1 MSPIKKLILHLLL
14 SVLLLLML
22 IFLNMDTAKAGF
34 SSDCRPC
41 HEKMGQLTSPH
52 TDEDCKSCHN
62 WAERHVLPNICGKCH
77 SSDIHETH
85 RNGVKCNLCH
95 NPPQNWSSSR
105 VKIPYTG
112 SGDEGALIIPPNK
125 KCTYCHNINT
135 GGRSLHE
142 IHGSNLTNIC
152 SKCHITEMNKG
163 SVTTV
168 MKNIGNAEQ
177 KPFAG
182 FSPLQELLRLFDEIA
197 GIIASN
203 FGV

>member
-1 MSPIKKLILHLLL
+1 MNRKNIYPNIYLVSLFLFLFL
-14 SVLLLLML
+14 
-22 IFLNMDTAKAGF
+22 FLNVENAKAGF
-34 SSDCRPC
+34 GSDCRPC

-62 WAERHVLPNICGKCH
+62 WAEIHANLCNRCH

-105 VKIPYTG
+105 AKIPYTG
-112 SGDEGALIIPPNK
+112 SDEEGALIIPPSK

-135 GGRSLHE
+135 GGKSLHE
-142 IHGSNLTNIC
+142 IHGSNLKNIC

-163 SVTTV
+163 SITIV

-177 KPFAG
+177 KPFAD

-197 GIIASN
+197 GIIASK